1 MARFFIDR
9 PVFAWVIA
17 IVIMLAGVLSIV
29 QLPVQ
34 QYPSIAPPA
43 ISVSARYPGAAA
55 STVEDS
61 VTQIIEQNMT
71 GIDNLI
77 YISSQS
83 DSFGNATV
91 TLTFA
96 PGTDPDVA
104 QVQVQNKVSQAEP
117 LLPQPVLQQ
126 GVTVNKANRNFLM
139 VVGLVSETGQMSRE
153 DLSDYAYSQLRDT
166 LSRTQGVGNV
176 QVFGAQYAMRIWL
189 QPEKLA
195 SFSLTPNDVTAAIS
209 AQNNQIAVGQ
219 IGGLPAVEGQQLTA
233 TVLAQTRFENT
244 EQFENILL
252 KVNSDGSQVRLK
264 DVARIELGSENY
276 SSVAFYNGNPAS
288 GMAIQLASGANALET
303 SDLVR
308 ERIAELEDFFPS
320 DLQIVYPY
328 DTTPFV
334 RISIKEVV
342 HTLIEAVVLVFLVMY
357 LFLGNFRA
365 TLIPTIA
372 VPVVLLGTFGVM
384 AAAGFSINTLT
395 MFGLVLAIG
404 LLVDDAIV
412 VVENVERVMDE
423 DGLPPREAT
432 RKSMGQITGA
442 LIGIALVLSAV
453 FVPMAFFGGAT
464 GAIYRQFS
472 LTIVS
477 AMALSV
483 VVALTLSP
491 ALCASLLKPA
501 KPGELTHQKGFFG
514 WFNRMFEKST
524 NSFITS
530 VGKILKRPLRTLLV
544 YGAMLGVLVI
554 LFARLPS
561 SLLPNED
568 QGIFL
573 TLVQLPAGATQERTL
588 EVLDQI
594 EVHFSQDEAVEA
606 YFTVGGFSFAGQG
619 QNMGLAFVKLKHW
632 DERQT
637 PELSMEATIGRAA
650 GAFSQIQDAM
660 IFPIQ
665 LPPIPELG
673 TASGFDVMLQDRNNL
688 GHQALTDA
696 RNQMLGMASQDARLV
711 GVRPN
716 GMEDVPTFHIDIDYE
731 KVKTMG
737 IDIASVN
744 SALGTAWGSTYVN
757 DFIDRGR
764 VKRVFVQNEAPYR
777 MSPSDLDQLHVRN
790 AQGEMVPFS
799 AFATSYWDYASPR
812 LERFNGVPAMNIQGQ
827 AASGYSTGDAMSAIE
842 EIAAQ
847 LPGGFAIEWT
857 GTSYQERLAGSQ
869 STLLYALSLLVVFLC
884 LAALYESWTIPISV
898 MLVVPLGVL
907 GAVLA
912 VTLRGIGNDVYFQ
925 VALLTTVGLS
935 AKNAILIV
943 EFAKSMRDQGMGLIE
958 ATVEAARIR
967 LRPIIMTSMAFTLG
981 VLPLAISSGA
991 GAMSRQAI
999 GTGVM
1004 GGMLS
1009 ATFLAIFFV
1018 PLFFVLIAQLSD
1030 QLFSGK
1036 SEP

>member
-9 PVFAWVIA
+9 PIFAWVIA

-252 KVNSDGSQVRLK
+252 KVNGDGSQVRLK

-524 NSFITS
+524 DSFIGS

-554 LFARLPS
+554 LFARMPS

-573 TLVQLPAGATQERTL
+573 TLVQLPAGATQERTM

-594 EVHFSQDEAVEA
+594 EAHFSRDEAVEA

-619 QNMGLAFVKLKHW
+619 QNMGLAFVKLRHW
-632 DERQT
+632 DERQS

-650 GAFSQIQDAM
+650 GAFSQIQDAL

-688 GHQALTDA
+688 GHEALTAA

-731 KVKTMG
+731 KVKTMD

-827 AASGYSTGDAMSAIE
+827 AAPGYSTGDAMSAIE

-943 EFAKSMRDQGMGLIE
+943 EFAKSMRDQGMGLVE

-1018 PLFFVLIAQLSD
+1018 PLFFVLIVQLSD
-1030 QLFSGK
+1030 RLFSRK